1 MILDTTVLVD
11 LQRELR
17 RNEPGGATAL
27 LERFGDERVS
37 IAFVTWMEFA
47 EGFADDRREDCERF
61 LSSFPVLWPDIE
73 VTWEASRIARRLQA
87 DGRTIGD
94 HDAWIAAL
102 ALRHRRSLANRND
115 RHFSRV
121 PGLTIR
127 SYRDR

>member
-1 MILDTTVLVD
+1 VILDTTVLVD

-17 RNEPGGATAL
+17 RNEPGRATAL

-73 VTWEASRIARRLQA
+73 ASWEASRIARRLQA

-102 ALRHRRSLANRND
+102 ALRHRRVLATRND

-121 PGLTIR
+121 PGLAVR
-127 SYRDR
+127 SY

>member
-17 RNEPGGATAL
+17 RKEPGGATAL
-27 LERFGDERVS
+27 LERFGDEQVA

-47 EGFADDRREDCERF
+47 EGFEDDRREDCERF

-73 VTWEASRIARRLQA
+73 ATWIASRIARRLEA
-87 DGRTIGD
+87 DGRAIGD

-102 ALRHRRSLANRND
+102 ALRHNRPLATRND
-115 RHFSRV
+115 RHFNRV
-121 PGLTIR
+121 PSLTVR
-127 SYRDR
+127 TY